1 MIILKSKREIEYI
14 REAGRITADAL
25 QLMREIAKPGITTG
39 ELDQRC
45 EEYIRSRGAF
55 PSCKGYYGFPATIC
69 ASVNDEVVH
78 GIPGHRKLKMA
89 T

>member
-14 REAGRITADAL
+14 REAGRITANAL
-25 QLMREIAKPGITTG
+25 QLMKKLAQPGITTG

-45 EEYIRSRGAF
+45 EEYIRSCGAF

-69 ASVNDEVVH
+69 ASVN
-78 GIPGHRKLKMA
+78 
-89 T
+89 